1 MTHSTIFFL
10 GLVLTL
16 EMLTPS
22 GTKPDQKYLINSSI
36 YQHDYQPL
44 KVRGELGCGVLLG
57 PGFLLT
63 AMGLATVAG
72 FLFTA
77 MGDAPGVLTVFL
89 RGAETGELRAWP
101 LMIAEMGLFL
111 TLEEATEVVVMGAF
125 FTVTCKRCFLI
136 LL

>member
-1 MTHSTIFFL
+1 M
-10 GLVLTL
+10 
-16 EMLTPS
+16 
-22 GTKPDQKYLINSSI
+22 
-36 YQHDYQPL
+36 
-44 KVRGELGCGVLLG
+44 LG

-77 MGDAPGVLTVFL
+77 MGDAPPPGVLTVFL

-111 TLEEATEVVVMGAF
+111 TLEEATEVVVMGTF
-125 FTVTCKRCFLI
+125 FTVTCKRCLLI
-136 LL
+136 FHIALET

>member
-1 MTHSTIFFL
+1 M
-10 GLVLTL
+10 
-16 EMLTPS
+16 
-22 GTKPDQKYLINSSI
+22 
-36 YQHDYQPL
+36 
-44 KVRGELGCGVLLG
+44 LLG

-77 MGDAPGVLTVFL
+77 MGDAAGLLTVFL

-111 TLEEATEVVVMGAF
+111 TLEEASEVVVMGTF
-125 FTVTCKRCFLI
+125 FIVTCKRCFLI
-136 LL
+136 FHIALET

>member
-1 MTHSTIFFL
+1 M
-10 GLVLTL
+10 
-16 EMLTPS
+16 
-22 GTKPDQKYLINSSI
+22 
-36 YQHDYQPL
+36 
-44 KVRGELGCGVLLG
+44 LG

-77 MGDAPGVLTVFL
+77 MGDAAGLLTVFL

-111 TLEEATEVVVMGAF
+111 TLEEATEVVVMETF
-125 FTVTCKRCFLI
+125 FPVTCKRCLLI
-136 LL
+136 VLWKHKTICL